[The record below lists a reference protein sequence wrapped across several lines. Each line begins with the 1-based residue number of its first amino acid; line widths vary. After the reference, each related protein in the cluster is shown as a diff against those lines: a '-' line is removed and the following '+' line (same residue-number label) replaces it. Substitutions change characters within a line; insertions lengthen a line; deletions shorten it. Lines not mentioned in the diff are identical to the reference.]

1 MSKKI
6 FNIPVEITPSI
17 AFNMLVES
25 LDMEWAMDE
34 DRKFFIAKD
43 GEWDESLVVKEIK
56 NGHDEFVSD
65 RGELFYTLRKLS
77 CLIYPNLPWRRDYD
91 QL

>member
-1 MSKKI
+1 MSKRI
-6 FNIPVEITPSI
+6 FNIPVEITPNI

-34 DRKFFIAKD
+34 DRKFFTAKAS
-43 GEWDESLVVKEIK
+43 EWDDSLVVKEIR
-56 NGHDEFVSD
+56 NGHDEPVDD
-65 RGELFYTLRKLS
+65 RGELFHALRKLS

-91 QL
+91 